1 MNNIGETLNGA
12 LQSFLDTTANHLPGI
27 LGAIVVL
34 IIGWLIAKA
43 LRGLTKSALRKTDLD
58 NRLFK
63 SAKSNF
69 SPEDMISKIVYYVIM
84 LIVLMVVLE
93 KLGVKDVLDPVKGMV
108 GTFLAAVPKI
118 ITAGIIGFAGYM
130 IATIVSELM
139 GFAGDSLDRL
149 STKMGLASND
159 FDLGKLVK
167 QIVFLIIFI
176 PILILAIDKLE
187 FNAISDPLK
196 GMLTTMV
203 EAIPKLVVAAILLAV
218 FYFGGKFVTNI
229 LRELLANLG
238 VDNMANKMG
247 IANIVGN
254 TKMSSLAANLVF
266 AFLMFTGIIQV
277 CEQLEFGQITVL
289 LNDLLEISGRI
300 FFGLVIMAIG
310 NWISTIA
317 SNAVTD
323 NFLKTVTRMATL
335 GLFLAIALRTMGIAN
350 DIVNLAFGL
359 TLGAVAVA
367 VALSFGLGGRE
378 AAGKQMEHILKKFR
392 GE

>member
-1 MNNIGETLNGA
+1 MDNIGETLNGA

>member
-1 MNNIGETLNGA
+1 MENIGQTFNNAIDG
-12 LQSFLDTTANHLPGI
+12 FLTTTGEHLPGI

-34 IIGWLIAKA
+34 IIGWLIARA
-43 LRGLTKSALRKTDLD
+43 FRGLTKSALRKTDLD

-63 SAKSNF
+63 SANSNF
-69 SPEDMISKIVYYVIM
+69 SPEAMISKIVYYVIM

-108 GTFLAAVPKI
+108 GTFLGAVPKI

-139 GFAGDSLDRL
+139 GFAGESLDRF
-149 STKMGLASND
+149 STRMGIATND

-167 QIVFLIIFI
+167 QIVFILIFI

-196 GMLTTMV
+196 GMLTTMLG
-203 EAIPKLVVAAILLAV
+203 AIPKLIAAAITLAV
-218 FYFGGKFVTNI
+218 FYFGGRFVTNI
-229 LRELLANLG
+229 LRELLGNLG
-238 VDNMANKMG
+238 VDNMASKMG
-247 IANIVGN
+247 LTNIVGD
-254 TKMSSLAANLVF
+254 TKLSSLAANLAF
-266 AFLMFTGIIQV
+266 AFLMFTGIV
-277 CEQLEFGQITVL
+277 TACDQLEFGQITVL
-289 LNDLLEISGRI
+289 LNDLLEMAGRI
-300 FFGLVIMAIG
+300 FFGLIIMAIG
-310 NWISTIA
+310 NWISTMA
-317 SNAVTD
+317 SGAVKD
-323 NFLKTVTRMATL
+323 NFLSTITRMATL
-335 GLFLAIALRTMGIAN
+335 GLFLAIALRTMGIAD